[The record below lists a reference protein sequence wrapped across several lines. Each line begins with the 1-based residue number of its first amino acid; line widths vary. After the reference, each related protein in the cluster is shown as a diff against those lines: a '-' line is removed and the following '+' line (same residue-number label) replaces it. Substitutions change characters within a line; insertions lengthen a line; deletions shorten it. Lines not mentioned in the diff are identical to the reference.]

1 MDARLVPSE
10 AIVPI
15 PPELRTRMSLMEA
28 LAIDELREAYPDHE
42 FFVVV
47 WKTFPDNPFA
57 VVFRVAKARIAE
69 RGWPIQIDPEKR
81 WCVVIPDAAAELPRR
96 DALGRVIEE
105 R

>member
-1 MDARLVPSE
+1 MGERLVPPE
-10 AIVPI
+10 GIVPI
-15 PPELRTRMSLMEA
+15 PPGLRTRTALMEA

-47 WKTFPDNPFA
+47 WKTLPANPFA

-81 WCVVIPDAAAELPRR
+81 WCVVVPDTIAEMETRR
-96 DALGRVIEE
+96 
-105 R
+105 